1 MELVAGTVFFFKWEV
16 ALITFLQSHMGT
28 VATAAA
34 SFFSILGEQFLLVPV
49 MGLLYWGYDKDLGK
63 AVGLNLITALSWSA
77 MLKNCFFRRR
87 PYFDHP
93 EIKCLK
99 AVDASAPA
107 ENLVAQGWSFPSAHS
122 TSSVALYSTLPFYR
136 KDSVVLRLAGILI
149 PLLVGVS
156 RFCLGVHYPTDVIVG
171 WLLGLITI
179 AVVSFL
185 QSKIRKSLVLYA
197 VLFLTAVPGL
207 FFCKTSDY
215 YSSFGL
221 MTGAL
226 CGFYFEEK
234 VVRFQNTRSIIR
246 SILRV
251 IGGIALFLG
260 LSTAIK
266 LPFSDA
272 MLHSPSSAAHF
283 IRVLRYA
290 VSTFAVIGVYPMIFR
305 FTAKIGGQKQ

>member
-1 MELVAGTVFFFKWEV
+1 
-16 ALITFLQSHMGT
+16 
-28 VATAAA
+28 
-34 SFFSILGEQFLLVPV
+34 
-49 MGLLYWGYDKDLGK
+49 
-63 AVGLNLITALSWSA
+63 
-77 MLKNCFFRRR
+77 
-87 PYFDHP
+87 
-93 EIKCLK
+93 
-99 AVDASAPA
+99 
-107 ENLVAQGWSFPSAHS
+107 
-122 TSSVALYSTLPFYR
+122 
-136 KDSVVLRLAGILI
+136 
-149 PLLVGVS
+149 
-156 RFCLGVHYPTDVIVG
+156 
-171 WLLGLITI
+171 
-179 AVVSFL
+179 
-185 QSKIRKSLVLYA
+185 
-197 VLFLTAVPGL
+197 
-207 FFCKTSDY
+207 
-215 YSSFGL
+215 

-234 VVRFQNTRSIIR
+234 VVHFQNTRSIIR